1 MGKVIDGV
9 ENCWNILIE
18 LNSDD
23 VAKKCLVSFLPS
35 ENSFLINVLNEQYKI
50 SLKDREIYN
59 TTNPDEK
66 ISYDLKLLILYYL
79 SHPSNISLSNEPTV
93 SYRNLKGGDTFFTAG
108 HTIDEKSIIEK
119 YALTLTGLS
128 AGPSVEG
135 SKPKALEGNSKEL
148 FLKTGKS
155 LGAEQTF
162 YGDAS
167 FKLNVL
173 PLVPMYLILWLGDE
187 EIKTNISILFDK
199 VIESQFPLEIIYAL
213 IKTTIKK
220 IVKD

>member
-9 ENCWNILIE
+9 ENCWNTLSE

-79 SHPSNISLSNEPTV
+79 SHPSDILLSNEPTV

-119 YALTLTGLS
+119 YALT
-128 AGPSVEG
+128 GPSAE
-135 SKPKALEGNSKEL
+135 SIADGNSKEL

-173 PLVPMYLILWLGDE
+173 PLVPIYFILWLGDE
-187 EIKTNISILFDK
+187 EIKANISILFDK
-199 VIESQFPLEIIYAL
+199 AIESQFPLEIIYAL